1 MYFAIF
7 DCELILNG
15 IVYLKRESKR
25 KKGKRWRGQRQRE
38 REEREERKNIFCV
51 LGLQTF
57 FQFCLLVCFVLL
69 PGASGYHWLVTKVL
83 VKF

>member
-7 DCELILNG
+7 DCELIFNG
-15 IVYLKRESKR
+15 IACFKRETKR
-25 KKGKRWRGQRQRE
+25 KRGKDGEDRE
-38 REEREERKNIFCV
+38 REERKSIFWV

-69 PGASGYHWLVTKVL
+69 PGASGSHWLVTKVL
-83 VKF
+83 VKIQACVSA